1 MDLNEKRLSAPRA
14 SAAFSHPRKGG
25 FLRRNAPFIVLGV
38 VFVLCICLS
47 LFGDDVK
54 NYARVWRGDRE
65 RDVILTEWIDGAL
78 GDDPSYAQIDKISW
92 NEYDYWDY
100 DPPFPRMLH
109 SFNMAQ
115 DADLYELTLAVKPDM
130 PADELAEFL
139 PRALAA
145 LSDAPARIV
154 RAENALK
161 IDIVQQKDGGAL
173 TLHMTTGEPLRD
185 LDLSAE
191 IEALLADPGDR
202 SLLVTSV
209 FY

>member
-1 MDLNEKRLSAPRA
+1 MNLNEKRLFAPRA
-14 SAAFSHPRKGG
+14 SAAFSRPRKDG
-25 FLRRNAPFIVLGV
+25 FLRRNLPFIVLGV
-38 VFVLCICLS
+38 VFVLCICLG

-65 RDVILTEWIDGAL
+65 RDAILTEWIDGAL
-78 GDDPSYAQIDKISW
+78 GDDPNYAQIDKIHW

-115 DADLYELTLAVKPDM
+115 DADLHELTIAVKPDM

-145 LSDAPARIV
+145 LSGAPARIV
-154 RAENALK
+154 REENELK
-161 IDIVQQKDGGAL
+161 IDIVQQKDDGAL
-173 TLHMTTGEPLRD
+173 TLHMTAGEPLRD
-185 LDLSAE
+185 LDLEAE
-191 IEALLADPGDR
+191 IEALWDDPRDG
-202 SLLVTSV
+202 SLLVTSA